1 MNYKFFF
8 KIIVLCLL
16 LFTTSWAET
25 ITVITKENAIRE
37 SPKFLSPIKVFVK
50 YGDVLDV
57 IRKEKDWYRVK
68 FRNILGYIHNTAVEE
83 RAVSPHSGYYPS
95 TSTSEG
101 EITLAGKGFNPQ
113 VEKAYK
119 GKYPQMRYDLVDK
132 IEKYDVSEQDI
143 IYFIK
148 SGGLLEPQ

>member
-1 MNYKFFF
+1 MKSKLVF

-16 LFTTSWAET
+16 LFTNSWAET

-37 SPKFLSPIKVFVK
+37 SPKFFSSVKAFVK
-50 YGDVLDV
+50 YGDILSVV
-57 IRKEKDWYRVK
+57 SKEKDWYKVK
-68 FRNILGYIHNTAVEE
+68 FRNISGYIHNTAVEE
-83 RAVSPHSGYYPS
+83 RVVSPHSGYY
-95 TSTSEG
+95 TTTTSEG

-113 VEKAYK
+113 VERAYK

-132 IEKYDVSEQDI
+132 IEKYEVAEKDI